1 MNADKLTSRL
11 AELNKSIRFDKKR
24 IAEGREIIRMLQDQ
38 IHDSEMELR
47 QVKANIKRLEEEK
60 QIESKCDI
68 DLNGIWGKM
77 YKLGLSKKEIYVLQN
92 MDTPY
97 REVGEILGVS
107 VERVRQISRKALRKA
122 RSRDIINIIESEVED
137 IEYTRNMESFFDAI
151 QEQEAEAAIFRC
163 A

>member
-24 IAEGREIIRMLQDQ
+24 MADGREIIRMLQDQ
-38 IHDSEMELR
+38 IHDSETELR
-47 QVKANIKRLEEEK
+47 QIKAELKRLDEEK
-60 QIESKCDI
+60 QIESKCNI
-68 DLNGIWGKM
+68 DLSGIWGRM
-77 YKLGLSKKEIYVLQN
+77 CKLGLSKKEIYVLQS
-92 MDTPY
+92 MDAPY
-97 REVGEILGVS
+97 REIGEVLGIS

-122 RSRDIINIIESEVED
+122 RHPVILRVIESEIED
-137 IEYTRNMESFFDAI
+137 IEHTRNMESFFDAI

>member
-24 IAEGREIIRMLQDQ
+24 IAEGRKIIRMLQDQ

-60 QIESKCDI
+60 QIELKCNI

-92 MDTPY
+92 MDAPC
-97 REVGEILGVS
+97 REVGNILGVS
-107 VERVRQISRKALRKA
+107 IERVRQILQKALRKA
-122 RSRDIINIIESEVED
+122 RSRDIINIIKSEVED

-151 QEQEAEAAIFRC
+151 QEQEAETLIFRC